1 MSAPAE
7 KGVIAVVPVA
17 GVGTRLRPHT
27 HSTPKALIH
36 VAGRPILAHI
46 LDDLVAAGVRDV
58 VLVIGHMG
66 DRIRAYVDSH
76 YADGEMRVHYVEQ
89 PEAQGLGHAIHLT
102 AGVARGR
109 PLLIILGDTILRAD
123 LAGVLSRG
131 RSTIG
136 VKQVEDPRRFGVVE
150 MEGER
155 VRRLVEKPEVPPSNL
170 AIVGIYYLTD
180 GDKLFDALDE
190 LVEHDMRTRGE
201 YQLTDALQILLDRDQ
216 ALETFT
222 VDGWY
227 DCGKTETLLETNRE
241 LLEAQGKPVQ
251 IAGSVIIDPVV
262 IDPTAK
268 VENCIIGPSV
278 SVAAAATVR
287 NSLVRNSIINRG
299 ALVENSLLSA
309 SIVGENA
316 SVVGNFK
323 NLNVG
328 DSSEVRIS

>member
-1 MSAPAE
+1 LKSPAE
-7 KGVIAVVPVA
+7 KGVVAVVPVA

-46 LDDLVAAGVRDV
+46 LDDLVEAGVRDV

-66 DRIRAYVDSH
+66 ERIRSYVDSH
-76 YADGEMRVHYVEQ
+76 YADGEMRVRYVEQ
-89 PEAQGLGHAIHLT
+89 PEAKGLGHAIHLT
-102 AGVARGR
+102 ADVARGH
-109 PLLIILGDTILRAD
+109 PLLIILGDTILHAD
-123 LAGVLSRG
+123 LRNVLSRDV
-131 RSTIG
+131 STIG
-136 VKQVEDPRRFGVVE
+136 VKQVDDPRRFGVVE
-150 MEGER
+150 LEGDR
-155 VRRLVEKPEVPPSNL
+155 VKRLVEKPDVPPSNL
-170 AIVGIYYLTD
+170 AIVGIYYVQD
-180 GDKLFDALDE
+180 GDALFDALDE
-190 LVEHDMRTRGE
+190 LVQRDVRTRGE
-201 YQLTDALQILLDRDQ
+201 YQLTDALQILLDRDVE
-216 ALETFT
+216 LEFFT

-241 LLEAQGKPVQ
+241 LLEKQGKPQ
-251 IAGSVIIDPVV
+251 AIEGSVIIDPVV
-262 IDPTAK
+262 IEPTAR
-268 VENCIIGPSV
+268 VENCIIGPFV
-278 SVAAAATVR
+278 SVAAGATVR
-287 NSLVRNSIINRG
+287 NSLVRNSIINEG

>member
-1 MSAPAE
+1 
-7 KGVIAVVPVA
+7 VA

-46 LDDLVAAGVRDV
+46 LDDLVDAGVRDV
-58 VLVIGHMG
+58 VLVVGHMG
-66 DRIRAYVDSH
+66 DRIRSYVDSH
-76 YADGEMRVHYVEQ
+76 YADGEVRVQYVEQ
-89 PEAQGLGHAIHLT
+89 PEAKGLGHAIHLT
-102 AGVARGR
+102 ADLARGR
-109 PLLIILGDTILRAD
+109 PLLIILGDTIVRAD
-123 LAGVLSRG
+123 LAAVLSRD

-155 VRRLVEKPEVPPSNL
+155 VKRLVEKPDIPPSNL
-170 AIVGIYYLTD
+170 AIVGIYYIKD
-180 GDKLFDALDE
+180 GDSLFAALDE
-190 LVEHDMRTRGE
+190 LIARDVRTRGE
-201 YQLTDALQILLDRDQ
+201 LQLTDALQILLDHDQ
-216 ALETFT
+216 LLETFT

-241 LLEAQGKPVQ
+241 LLEKLGKPLKLE
-251 IAGSVIIDPVV
+251 GSVIIDPVV
-262 IDPTAK
+262 IEPTAK
-268 VENCIIGPSV
+268 VENCIIGPFV
-278 SVAAAATVR
+278 SVAAGATVK
-287 NSLVRNSIINRG
+287 NSLVKNSIINEG